1 MVHAE
6 PNKNQQPRHAEDPC
20 KQIFHS
26 FFLPREKVKQS
37 PDQYQF
43 NAPSRKPETFSFSG
57 CLTVGRI
64 NMSIRVWASKASLTL
79 AGVTMLFA
87 GTSNIAEA
95 AGRQDSAA
103 APDNTKVNKD
113 RGMTADQQKE
123 NKSDREI
130 TRQIRKALVADKS
143 LSSYAHNVK
152 IITTNGT
159 VTLRGPVR
167 TEDEKSS
174 IESKAKAI
182 AGVSDVKNELTVAPK
197 KG

>member
-1 MVHAE
+1 
-6 PNKNQQPRHAEDPC
+6 
-20 KQIFHS
+20 
-26 FFLPREKVKQS
+26 
-37 PDQYQF
+37 
-43 NAPSRKPETFSFSG
+43 
-57 CLTVGRI
+57 
-64 NMSIRVWASKASLTL
+64 
-79 AGVTMLFA
+79 MLFA

-95 AGRQDSAA
+95 AGRQDSTA

-130 TRQIRKALVADKS
+130 TRQIRKALIADKS

-167 TEDEKSS
+167 TDDEKSS
-174 IESKAKAI
+174 IESKAKAV

>member
-1 MVHAE
+1 
-6 PNKNQQPRHAEDPC
+6 
-20 KQIFHS
+20 
-26 FFLPREKVKQS
+26 
-37 PDQYQF
+37 
-43 NAPSRKPETFSFSG
+43 
-57 CLTVGRI
+57 
-64 NMSIRVWASKASLTL
+64 MSIRVWASKASLTL

-95 AGRQDSAA
+95 AAGRQDSAA
-103 APDNTKVNKD
+103 APDNTKANKD

-130 TRQIRKALVADKS
+130 TRQIRKALIADKS

-182 AGVSDVKNELTVAPK
+182 AGVSDVKNEITVAPK

>member
-1 MVHAE
+1 
-6 PNKNQQPRHAEDPC
+6 
-20 KQIFHS
+20 
-26 FFLPREKVKQS
+26 
-37 PDQYQF
+37 
-43 NAPSRKPETFSFSG
+43 
-57 CLTVGRI
+57 
-64 NMSIRVWASKASLTL
+64 MSIRVWASKASLTL

-87 GTSNIAEA
+87 GTSNIAEAA

-130 TRQIRKALVADKS
+130 TRQIRKVLIADKS

-174 IESKAKAI
+174 IEAKAKAI

>member
-1 MVHAE
+1 
-6 PNKNQQPRHAEDPC
+6 
-20 KQIFHS
+20 
-26 FFLPREKVKQS
+26 
-37 PDQYQF
+37 
-43 NAPSRKPETFSFSG
+43 
-57 CLTVGRI
+57 
-64 NMSIRVWASKASLTL
+64 MSLRVWAPKASLIL
-79 AGVTMLFA
+79 AGVMMLFA
-87 GTSNIAEA
+87 GTASLAEA

-103 APDNTKVNKD
+103 AADNTKANKD
-113 RGMTADQQKE
+113 GGMTADQQKE
-123 NKSDREI
+123 NKHDREI

-167 TEDEKSS
+167 TEEEKSS

-182 AGVSDVKNELTVAPK
+182 AGVSDVKNELTIAPK

>member
-1 MVHAE
+1 
-6 PNKNQQPRHAEDPC
+6 
-20 KQIFHS
+20 
-26 FFLPREKVKQS
+26 
-37 PDQYQF
+37 
-43 NAPSRKPETFSFSG
+43 
-57 CLTVGRI
+57 
-64 NMSIRVWASKASLTL
+64 MSLRVWASKASLTL

-87 GTSNIAEA
+87 GTSNLAEA

-103 APDNTKVNKD
+103 AADNTKANKD
-113 RGMTADQQKE
+113 GGMTADQQKE
-123 NKSDREI
+123 NKNDREI

-182 AGVSDVKNELTVAPK
+182 AGVSDVKNELTIAPK

>member
-1 MVHAE
+1 
-6 PNKNQQPRHAEDPC
+6 
-20 KQIFHS
+20 
-26 FFLPREKVKQS
+26 
-37 PDQYQF
+37 
-43 NAPSRKPETFSFSG
+43 
-57 CLTVGRI
+57 
-64 NMSIRVWASKASLTL
+64 
-79 AGVTMLFA
+79 MLFA

-174 IESKAKAI
+174 IESKAKAV